1 MAVTTHLAQK
11 HTVTYIM
18 ACGDS
23 SIYAHRMIHNTHGF
37 TSTHNRTQV
46 HIAIQI
52 YSRRAVRMDALG
64 KDLQA
69 Q

>member
-1 MAVTTHLAQK
+1 MAAATHLAQK
-11 HTVTYIM
+11 HTVTYVM

-46 HIAIQI
+46 HTAIQI
-52 YSRRAVRMDALG
+52 YSQRAVRMDASG

-69 Q
+69 R